1 MYFLAVATDY
11 DGTIAHHGSVK
22 AETVA
27 ALKRCKESGRRL
39 ILVTGRE
46 LPDLKRAFSEIKL
59 FDRVV
64 AENGA
69 LIYDPSTEE
78 ERVIAAAPPAIFVER
93 LKQLKVQPISVGHA
107 IVATWEQHETTVL
120 EVIRD
125 LGLELHIIFNKGA
138 VMVLPPGMNKAA
150 GLQAAALRELEISP
164 HNVVGVGDA
173 ENDHSFIH
181 ACGCAAAVANALPMV
196 KEAADICLSGDQGD
210 GVIELVERLPRED
223 PRIVPP
229 ERHGVRLGIDRAG
242 EEVYIEPHR
251 GGILI
256 AGSSGIGKSTLATA
270 LTERMAERGFEFCV
284 LDPEGDYDELANAV
298 SVGDNKAPPNVNEG
312 LNLLRKAEG
321 NVVINAQSLAI
332 ADRPT
337 FFAKLLPKIAEL
349 RGRTGRPHW
358 LLVDEAHHLLPAS
371 RENIA
376 QMLPEELPSVIFITV
391 HPDAVSVEALRTVE
405 IVIALGEKA
414 SDVFAQFCEL
424 IGVEA
429 PSGAS
434 PPGDE
439 EVLFWDRGAGG
450 RVTAVKADRP
460 RQAHKRHTR
469 KYAEGELGADRS
481 FYFRGPD
488 NALNLRA
495 QNLMLFLQIAKGVD
509 DRTWEHHLKA
519 GHYSEWFRDVIKDAE
534 LAQAVAEIEEDAS
547 LDAAESRTRISEA
560 TTQRYTAPSKA
571 SET

>member
-1 MYFLAVATDY
+1 L
-11 DGTIAHHGSVK
+11 
-22 AETVA
+22 
-27 ALKRCKESGRRL
+27 
-39 ILVTGRE
+39 
-46 LPDLKRAFSEIKL
+46 
-59 FDRVV
+59 
-64 AENGA
+64 
-69 LIYDPSTEE
+69 
-78 ERVIAAAPPAIFVER
+78 
-93 LKQLKVQPISVGHA
+93 LKVS
-107 IVATWEQHETTVL
+107 
-120 EVIRD
+120 
-125 LGLELHIIFNKGA
+125 
-138 VMVLPPGMNKAA
+138 
-150 GLQAAALRELEISP
+150 
-164 HNVVGVGDA
+164 
-173 ENDHSFIH
+173 
-181 ACGCAAAVANALPMV
+181 
-196 KEAADICLSGDQGD
+196 
-210 GVIELVERLPRED
+210 RED
-223 PRIVPP
+223 ARIVPP
-229 ERHGVRLGIDRAG
+229 ERHGVQLGIDRAG

-284 LDPEGDYDELANAV
+284 LDPEGDYDELENAV

-321 NVVINAQSLAI
+321 NVVINAQTLAI

-450 RVTAVKADRP
+450 LVRAVKADRP

-534 LAQAVAEIEEDAS
+534 LAQAVAKSRRMQVSMRPNPGRGSVRLPPSAIRHRRRRRKLENDTLAS
-547 LDAAESRTRISEA
+547 TVEVWGRLLTVVLTPENGKPAAVILST
-560 TTQRYTAPSKA
+560 KF
-571 SET
+571 

>member
-93 LKQLKVQPISVGHA
+93 LKERKVQPISVGRS
-107 IVATWEQHETTVL
+107 IVATWEPHETTVL

-125 LGLELHIIFNKGA
+125 LGLELQIIFNKGA
-138 VMVLPPGMNKAA
+138 VMISPPGMNKAA
-150 GLQAAALRELEISP
+150 GLQAALRELEISP

-173 ENDHSFIH
+173 ENDHSFMH

-196 KEAADICLSGDQGD
+196 KEAADIRLAGDHGD
-210 GVIELVERLPRED
+210 GVIELVERLSRED
-223 PRIVPP
+223 ARIVPP

-242 EEVYIEPHR
+242 EAVYIEPHR

-270 LTERMAERGFEFCV
+270 LTERMAERRFEFCV
-284 LDPEGDYDELANAV
+284 FDPEGDYDELENAV
-298 SVGDNKAPPNVNEG
+298 SVGDNKAPPNVDEG
-312 LNLLRKAEG
+312 LKLLRKAQG
-321 NVVINAQSLAI
+321 NVVINTQSLAV
-332 ADRPT
+332 ADRPA
-337 FFAKLLPKIAEL
+337 FFAKLLPRIAEL

-371 RENIA
+371 REDIA
-376 QMLPEELPSVIFITV
+376 QMLPEDLPSVIFITV
-391 HPDAVSVEALRTVE
+391 HPDAVSVEVLRTVE
-405 IVIALGEKA
+405 VVIALGDKA
-414 SDVFAQFCEL
+414 SDVVAQFCEL

-434 PPGDE
+434 SPGDE
-439 EVLFWDRGAGG
+439 EVLFWDRGAGA
-450 RVTAVKADRP
+450 RVRAVKADRP

-469 KYAEGELGADRS
+469 KYAEGDLGADRS

-495 QNLMLFLQIAKGVD
+495 QNLMLFLQIAEGVD

-519 GHYSEWFRDVIKDAE
+519 GHYSGWFRDVIKDAE
-534 LAQAVAEIEEDAS
+534 LAQAAAQIEEHAS
-547 LDAAESRTRISEA
+547 LNAAESRKRISEA
-560 TTQRYTAPSKA
+560 VTQRYTAPSKS

>member
-46 LPDLKRAFSEIKL
+46 LPDLKRAFSEIKI

-69 LIYDPSTEE
+69 LIYDASTEE
-78 ERVIAAAPPAIFVER
+78 ERVIAPAPPAIFLER
-93 LKQLKVQPISVGHA
+93 LKQRKVEPLSIGRS
-107 IVATWEQHETTVL
+107 IVATWEPHETTVL
-120 EVIRD
+120 ETIRD
-125 LGLELHIIFNKGA
+125 LGLELQIIFNKGA
-138 VMVLPPGMNKAA
+138 VMVLPPGMNKAI
-150 GLQAAALRELEISP
+150 GLQAALRELEISP

-173 ENDHSFIH
+173 ENDHSFMQ

-196 KEAADICLSGDQGD
+196 KEASDICLAGDHGD
-210 GVIELVERLPRED
+210 GVIELVEMLSRGD
-223 PRIVPP
+223 ARIVPP
-229 ERHGVRLGIDRAG
+229 ERHGIRVGIDRVG
-242 EEVYIEPHR
+242 KEVYIEPHR

-270 LTERMAERGFEFCV
+270 LTERMAERRFEFCV
-284 LDPEGDYDELANAV
+284 FDPEGDYDDLENAV
-298 SVGDNKAPPNVNEG
+298 SVGDSKAPPNVDEVFKM
-312 LNLLRKAEG
+312 LRKADG
-321 NVVINAQSLAI
+321 NVVINTQSLAV
-332 ADRPT
+332 ADRPA

-405 IVIALGEKA
+405 IVTALGDKA
-414 SDVFAQFCEL
+414 SDVVAQFCTS
-424 IGVEA
+424 IGIKA
-429 PSGAS
+429 ASGAS
-434 PPGDE
+434 PPRDG
-439 EVLFWDRGAGG
+439 EVLFWDRSAGAQV
-450 RVTAVKADRP
+450 RFVKPDRP
-460 RQAHKRHTR
+460 QQAHKRHTR
-469 KYAEGELGADRS
+469 KYAEGELGEDRS

-495 QNLMLFLQIAKGVD
+495 QNLMLFLQIADGVD
-509 DRTWEHHLKA
+509 DRTWRHHLKA
-519 GHYSEWFRDVIKDAE
+519 GHYSEWFRNVIKDTE
-534 LAQAVAEIEEDAS
+534 LAQAAAEIEEDAG
-547 LDAAESRTRISEA
+547 LDDAESRKRISEA
-560 TTQRYTAPSKA
+560 VSQRYTAPSKT
-571 SET
+571 SEA